1 MDADVSNV
9 EAQLRGLE
17 QTFAERERRLKQ
29 LMELRLP
36 TSEELNEALQLSNS
50 LQLLDAEIRGLRLEL
65 TKESK

>member
-1 MDADVSNV
+1 M
-9 EAQLRGLE
+9 RGLE

-36 TSEELNEALQLSNS
+36 TSEDLNEALQLSNS
-50 LQLLDAEIRGLRLEL
+50 LQLLDAEIRRLRLEL